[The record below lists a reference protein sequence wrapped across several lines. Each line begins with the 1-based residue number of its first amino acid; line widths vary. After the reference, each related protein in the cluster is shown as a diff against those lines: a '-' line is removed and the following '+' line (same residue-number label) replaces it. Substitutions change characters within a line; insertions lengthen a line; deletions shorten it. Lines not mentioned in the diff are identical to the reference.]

1 MFFLH
6 FDYFILF
13 LYMIGLGMV
22 LGIIAFRKN
31 FTYLSR
37 LQKLSVVLIGI
48 GVTGIFLFL
57 GVKHFCPNLSFFGLF
72 HG

>member
-37 LQKLSVVLIGI
+37 LQTLSVVLIGI
-48 GVTGIFLFL
+48 GVTGIFLFTL
-57 GVKHFCPNLSFFGLF
+57 IVQIMWTLNM
-72 HG
+72 

>member
-48 GVTGIFLFL
+48 GVTGIFLSTL
-57 GVKHFCPNLSFFGLF
+57 IVQIMWTLNM
-72 HG
+72 

>member
-1 MFFLH
+1 MIFVFFL
-6 FDYFILF
+6 YT
-13 LYMIGLGMV
+13 IGLGMV

-48 GVTGIFLFL
+48 GVTGIF
-57 GVKHFCPNLSFFGLF
+57 FFTLIVQIMWTLNM
-72 HG
+72 